1 MPIIIALLLRAW
13 VLACL
18 CEILPLSIT
27 GRAVSLIPDSLD
39 VSALC
44 SLSEGL
50 SSVLIQFIEWLYTPL
65 FLIAVGYFDTS

>member
-1 MPIIIALLLRAW
+1 MPAIIAIWLRAW

-18 CEILPLSIT
+18 SEIFPLSIT
-27 GRAVSLIPDSLD
+27 GMAVSLIPDSLD
-39 VSALC
+39 VHALH

-50 SSVLIQFIEWLYTPL
+50 EAVIIQFVEWISAPL